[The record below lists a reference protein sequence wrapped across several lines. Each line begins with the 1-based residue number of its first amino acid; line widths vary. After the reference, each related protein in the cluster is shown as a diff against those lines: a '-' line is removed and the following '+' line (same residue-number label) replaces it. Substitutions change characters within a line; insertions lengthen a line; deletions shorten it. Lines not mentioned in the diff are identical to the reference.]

1 MPDKKSEAV
10 KNGIAER
17 TWLKIAVAA
26 LLILATVL
34 YLLRNTLLGMPTH
47 ACLKTR
53 REGRTAST
61 RDRDSHF
68 QPHTVKKHCRL
79 NGYWL
84 RGSCVEAC
92 CKRLAK
98 RCHGIIELFDARIDS
113 DKPNAAN

>member
-26 LLILATVL
+26 LLILAAAL

-47 ACLKTR
+47 AYLKNR
-53 REGRTAST
+53 REGGAACT

-68 QPHTVKKHCRL
+68 RPHTVKKHCRL
-79 NGYWL
+79 NGYWP
-84 RGSCVEAC
+84 RGSCVKAC

-98 RCHGIIELFDARIDS
+98 SCDRIIELGDARIDS